1 MIHQGEIKENEKT
14 LIAYGDSWTFG
25 AELVEPDYD
34 VDKLGYPK
42 DATEIKFRKDN
53 VLPTVLSNKLGF
65 DNCINY
71 GVCGGSND
79 GIFDKISNLVYGEYV
94 CKNRSTENLFILI
107 GFTEPIRRD
116 FYVEDTITPFTLSH
130 NYNTIFDEIDGFKKF
145 YEFYVTN
152 LMIKKE
158 YINRYLQEI
167 IYIENLLN
175 NHKIK
180 FLMFQG
186 FYGDVR
192 KDSIGVTNLLE
203 FVNDKT
209 FYGIKTDE
217 TFKSFLDK
225 KNDTSLFAP
234 CFHPSA
240 QGHHLFAEE
249 LYNHIIK
256 NGLI

>member
-1 MIHQGEIKENEKT
+1 
-14 LIAYGDSWTFG
+14 
-25 AELVEPDYD
+25 
-34 VDKLGYPK
+34 
-42 DATEIKFRKDN
+42 
-53 VLPTVLSNKLGF
+53 
-65 DNCINY
+65 
-71 GVCGGSND
+71 
-79 GIFDKISNLVYGEYV
+79 
-94 CKNRSTENLFILI
+94 
-107 GFTEPIRRD
+107 
-116 FYVEDTITPFTLSH
+116 
-130 NYNTIFDEIDGFKKF
+130 
-145 YEFYVTN
+145 
-152 LMIKKE
+152 MIKKE